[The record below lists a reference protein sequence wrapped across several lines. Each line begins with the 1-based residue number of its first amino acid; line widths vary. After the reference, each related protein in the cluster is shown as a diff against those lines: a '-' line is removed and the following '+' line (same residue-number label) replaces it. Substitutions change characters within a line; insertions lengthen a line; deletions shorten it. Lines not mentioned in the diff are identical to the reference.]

1 MMFDLIPYGRRNRNL
16 NLFDEMARFLDRPF
30 FGTVSGA
37 RSFNVDV
44 IDKDD
49 HFLLKADLP
58 GVKKEDIKIELDGK
72 FMMIS
77 AEQNVEKSEE
87 TENYVY
93 KERSYGS
100 CSRSFDLTG
109 INTDDITG
117 KFRNGVLE
125 LTLPKKGEEK
135 KAKQTI
141 EIDFGDDDE

>member
-1 MMFDLIPYGRRNRNL
+1 MFDLIPYGRRNRNL

-37 RSFNVDV
+37 RSFNVDI

>member
-1 MMFDLIPYGRRNRNL
+1 MFDLIPYGRRNRNL
-16 NLFDEMARFLDRPF
+16 SLFDEMARFLDRPF
-30 FGTVSGA
+30 FGTVTGT
-37 RSFNVDV
+37 RSFNVDI

-49 HFLLKADLP
+49 HYLLKADLP
-58 GVKKEDIKIELDGK
+58 GIKKEDIKIELDGK
-72 FMMIS
+72 FMTIK

-93 KERSYGS
+93 KERSYGA

-109 INTDDITG
+109 VDMDDITG

-125 LTLPKKGEEK
+125 LTLPKESKEK
-135 KAKQTI
+135 KGKQTI

>member
-93 KERSYGS
+93 KS
-100 CSRSFDLTG
+100 
-109 INTDDITG
+109 
-117 KFRNGVLE
+117 VLMA
-125 LTLPKKGEEK
+125 LAAAVST
-135 KAKQTI
+135 
-141 EIDFGDDDE
+141 

>member
-1 MMFDLIPYGRRNRNL
+1 MFDLIPYGRRNRNL